1 MGNNDLKY
9 NAEGY
14 RDTTAEKAIRSA
26 DKPPVEIGEMID
38 IFRKVA
44 GAYGYE
50 IENRVHFK
58 DKKTGIIFK

>member
-1 MGNNDLKY
+1 MVNELKY
-9 NAEGY
+9 NASGY
-14 RDTTAEKAIRSA
+14 RDETAEKAIRAA
-26 DKPPVEIGEMID
+26 DKPPAEIGEMID